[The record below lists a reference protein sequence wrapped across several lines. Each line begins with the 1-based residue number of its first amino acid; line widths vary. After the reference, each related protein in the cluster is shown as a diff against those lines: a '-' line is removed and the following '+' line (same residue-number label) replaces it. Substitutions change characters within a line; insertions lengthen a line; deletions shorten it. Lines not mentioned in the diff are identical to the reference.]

1 MPHKLNFIDTMARR
15 KDDKTLTRVEMEI
28 MGILWDSNKEGMTT
42 HEIIE
47 KYPGPKPAYST
58 IATFMKILT
67 VKEYVGYNRKV
78 EGGTRTH
85 VFYPLMSRQEY
96 TSQFMKEVKDSFFE
110 GSIKKLLSF
119 FVEEEGLSRDTLDQ
133 LLMVMEKEGKK

>member
-1 MPHKLNFIDTMARR
+1 MPRK

-28 MGILWDSNKEGMTT
+28 MGILWDSNQEGMTT

-47 KYPGPKPAYST
+47 HYPNPKPAYST

-67 VKEYVGYNRKV
+67 VKEFVRYEKRLSSGAW
-78 EGGTRTH
+78 TH
-85 VFYPLMSRQEY
+85 VFFPLMTRQEY
-96 TSQFMKEVKDSFFE
+96 TSTFMKEVKESFFE

-119 FVEEEGLSRDTLDQ
+119 FVEEEELSPEALEQ
-133 LLMVMEKEGKK
+133 ILMVMDKEGKE

>member
-1 MPHKLNFIDTMARR
+1 MPRK

-28 MGILWDSNKEGMTT
+28 MGILWDYGMDGMTT

-47 KYPGPKPAYST
+47 HYPDPKPAYST

-67 VKEYVGYNRKV
+67 VKEFVGFNKSLTSKAV
-78 EGGTRTH
+78 TH

-96 TSQFMKEVKDSFFE
+96 TSKFMKEVKESFFE
-110 GSIKKLLSF
+110 GSLKKLLSF
-119 FVEEEGLSRDTLDQ
+119 FVEEEDLSPEALEQ
-133 LLMVMEKEGKK
+133 ILMVMEKEVGK